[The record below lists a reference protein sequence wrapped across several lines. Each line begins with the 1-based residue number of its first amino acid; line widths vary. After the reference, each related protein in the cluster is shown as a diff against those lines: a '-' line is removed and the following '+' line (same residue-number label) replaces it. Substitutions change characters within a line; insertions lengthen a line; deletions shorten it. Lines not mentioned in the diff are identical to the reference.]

1 MKNNYITSIIF
12 LFLISPIFYLGLSA
26 QSRFKIPSYDIDIH
40 KFGPYIGIQ
49 RGRYSSIE
57 FGAEYQF
64 KEFKLI
70 KPITQAAHFGFN
82 YNLYKNVLGYDLGYW
97 IKQGRLNLSY
107 GANIIYRTDYNKGY
121 IGLAP
126 VLGYKLSQF
135 HLQTGI
141 NLLPL
146 QAYDLAINKFFVSLR
161 FVLIQHRNMTF
172 EKE

>member
-1 MKNNYITSIIF
+1 MKNNTFLTI
-12 LFLISPIFYLGLSA
+12 LFLLLLASSFAQNLSA
-26 QSRFKIPSYDIDIH
+26 GFKFPSYDIDIH

-49 RGRYSSIE
+49 RGKFSSIE

-64 KEFKLI
+64 KEVKLI
-70 KPITQAAHFGFN
+70 RPITQAAHFGFN

-121 IGLAP
+121 IGIAP
-126 VLGYKLSQF
+126 VLGYKLAQF

-141 NLLPL
+141 NLLPVS
-146 QAYDLAINKFFVSLR
+146 AYNLAINKFFMSLR
-161 FVLIQHRNMTF
+161 FVLIQHRNMTI

>member
-1 MKNNYITSIIF
+1 MKNNCLATF
-12 LFLISPIFYLGLSA
+12 LFIFLISLIFDHGISA
-26 QSRFKIPSYDIDIH
+26 QSRFNFPSYDIDIH

-97 IKQGRLNLSY
+97 IKQGRLNLTY
-107 GANIIYRTDYNKGY
+107 GANLIYRTDYNKGY
-121 IGLAP
+121 FGIAP
-126 VLGYKLSQF
+126 VLGYKILQF

-141 NLLPL
+141 NILPIS
-146 QAYDLAINKFFVSLR
+146 AYDLAINKFFVSLR